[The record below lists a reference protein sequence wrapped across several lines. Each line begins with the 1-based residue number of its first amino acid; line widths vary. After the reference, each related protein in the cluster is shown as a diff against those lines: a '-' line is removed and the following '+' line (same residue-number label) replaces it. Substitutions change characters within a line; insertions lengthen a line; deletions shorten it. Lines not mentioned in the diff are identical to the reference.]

1 MTTYITR
8 YLRPIITLALVAG
21 CFHINVAGAD
31 DHDRFEHERRM
42 AGQPYRVQHWIYDD
56 RHAHYHYYPAIGY
69 NVEYLPSGFLT
80 LGFGGRHFFFQ
91 SGVWYQP
98 VSTGYVVVRPP
109 VGIAVP
115 LLPPG
120 YSTVWVSG
128 VPYYYANETYYVAGP
143 GGYVVTN
150 PPAAGT
156 YVEAP
161 PAPAAQAAPAAPESP
176 NPPAAVPAPV
186 AQASQQA
193 PVAQSNATWYY
204 CDSAKAYYPYAATC
218 KEGWKAVPAS
228 APPTP

>member
-1 MTTYITR
+1 MTKGITR
-8 YLRPIITLALVAG
+8 YLHPFIAMTLVAG
-21 CFHINVAGAD
+21 CIHINVAAAD
-31 DHDRFEHERRM
+31 DHDRFDHDDYDHDRFEHERRM
-42 AGQPYRVQHWIYDD
+42 AGQPFRVQHWIYDD
-56 RHAHYHYYPAIGY
+56 RHAHYRYYPVIGY

-80 LGFGGRHFFFQ
+80 LGFGGRRFFFQ

-98 VSTGYVVVRPP
+98 VSTGFVVVRPP
-109 VGIAVP
+109 QGIAVP

-143 GGYVVTN
+143 GGYVVVN

-161 PAPAAQAAPAAPESP
+161 QAAAAPASP
-176 NPPAAVPAPV
+176 NTPPAPQAPA
-186 AQASQQA
+186 A

-204 CDSAKAYYPYAATC
+204 CDSARAYYPYVATC
-218 KEGWKAVPAS
+218 REGWKAVPAS
-228 APPTP
+228 PPPAP